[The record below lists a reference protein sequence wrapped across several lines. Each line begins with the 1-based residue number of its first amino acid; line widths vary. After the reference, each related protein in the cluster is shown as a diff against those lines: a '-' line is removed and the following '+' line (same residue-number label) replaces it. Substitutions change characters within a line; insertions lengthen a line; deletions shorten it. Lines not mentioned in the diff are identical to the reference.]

1 MTVAELAPIRGDVY
15 PDDWPMRTARSFNP
29 FITSGS
35 RGWAKYYAE
44 HGDLF
49 MRITNLKRNR
59 IKPDLSDQ
67 QHVALPKSETEG
79 LRTSLKIGDILISIT
94 ADIGII
100 ALVDDELPSPAYI
113 NQHVACLRL
122 PSDQVSPKFV
132 AYYLASKEPQ
142 RRFVEMTDVG
152 AKTGINLTTV
162 GNLTFPCP
170 PLPEQQAIAEALSDA
185 DGVVEG
191 LERLIEKKRRIKQG
205 AMQDLLTAKRRLP
218 GFSGEWGSF
227 RLAEHG
233 KFLSGSGFP
242 LIYQGH
248 SSGDYPFFKV
258 SDFSGKNNKSQLT
271 DANHYISRAVQKKI
285 GARVFPAHS
294 IAFAKIGAAIFLE
307 RKRMI
312 AQESCLD
319 NNMGAY
325 VLQDP
330 SLCAHLILAKF
341 QTFALGNLVSST
353 ALPAIT
359 SSDLKAIKFFLP
371 KEFNEQEALAS
382 ALSDMDAEITALETR
397 LQKARAIK
405 EGMMQNL
412 LTGRIRL
419 V

>member
-49 MRITNLKRNR
+49 MRITNLKRDR

-67 QHVALPKSETEG
+67 QQVALPNSETEG

-162 GNLTFPCP
+162 GSLTFPCP

-191 LERLIEKKRRIKQG
+191 LERLIEKKRRIKHNR
-205 AMQDLLTAKRRLP
+205 AAQDARKSQRRRL
-218 GFSGEWGSF
+218 
-227 RLAEHG
+227 LAEQDRAPEPETG
-233 KFLSGSGFP
+233 A
-242 LIYQGH
+242 
-248 SSGDYPFFKV
+248 SSRRP
-258 SDFSGKNNKSQLT
+258 SDT
-271 DANHYISRAVQKKI
+271 
-285 GARVFPAHS
+285 
-294 IAFAKIGAAIFLE
+294 
-307 RKRMI
+307 
-312 AQESCLD
+312 
-319 NNMGAY
+319 
-325 VLQDP
+325 
-330 SLCAHLILAKF
+330 
-341 QTFALGNLVSST
+341 
-353 ALPAIT
+353 
-359 SSDLKAIKFFLP
+359 
-371 KEFNEQEALAS
+371 
-382 ALSDMDAEITALETR
+382 
-397 LQKARAIK
+397 
-405 EGMMQNL
+405 
-412 LTGRIRL
+412 
-419 V
+419 